1 MVLVPEA
8 ILGVFLTDPE
18 TLALAIW
25 PLRIPGA
32 TMLFDAVGMV
42 LMNVLTGADATRTVM
57 TVSISVQWLLF
68 LPAAFRVGPTLGHGL
83 LGIWMC
89 HVLWRAVQAAVFTSL
104 RQRGRWA
111 YVRV

>member
-18 TLALAIW
+18 TLALAKW
-25 PLRIPGA
+25 PLRISG
-32 TMLFDAVGMV
+32 
-42 LMNVLTGADATRTVM
+42 ATRTVM
-57 TVSISVQWLLF
+57 TVSVSVQWLLF
-68 LPAAFRVGPTLGHGL
+68 LPAAFLVGPTLGHGL

-89 HVLWRAVQAAVFTSL
+89 HVFWRAVQAAVFTSL
-104 RQRGRWA
+104 WQRGRWA